1 MVINSLEA
9 FFYPKSVAIV
19 GASSNPASFGCDYM
33 NHIKSYGYKGD
44 IYPIN
49 AKQTEIFGL
58 KAYPDLAKVPGTID
72 YVICCVGNNSVLSLL
87 TQCAQKGVRAMHVLA
102 GRGAET
108 GREEAKELEAEILK
122 RVREYRIRLVGPNCL
137 GVYCP
142 ETGLAFGY
150 DFPTEPGGVGAII
163 QSGGNSTDLVH
174 IASLRGVR
182 FSKVVSY
189 GNALDVNQNDLFE
202 YFLEDPKT
210 KVIISYI
217 EGLRGDTRQFLN
229 IVRKAVAKKPVVI
242 CKGGR
247 TSAGARLTVTHTACL
262 AGSGVVWEA
271 AMRQVGAVP
280 ARHLDEMVNLAVAF
294 SMLPPIKGRR
304 VAAVGAGGGRSIL
317 SADAWGENGF
327 EIPPL
332 PEEIRQEFKKR
343 GSEIWD
349 WIGNPADASITIPGD
364 AFTIEAITAEMA
376 KNPVFDFIAADAQED
391 PPFGKDHFIDL
402 ITTLTRG
409 YIRVRKETSKPI
421 LMIFD
426 ERSPGITE
434 ADSWNYKTR
443 AQLRTELVQDKM
455 PFFASV
461 DEAAKAVNEVIGYYQ
476 RREEAE

>member
-1 MVINSLEA
+1 
-9 FFYPKSVAIV
+9 
-19 GASSNPASFGCDYM
+19 
-33 NHIKSYGYKGD
+33 
-44 IYPIN
+44 
-49 AKQTEIFGL
+49 
-58 KAYPDLAKVPGTID
+58 
-72 YVICCVGNNSVLSLL
+72 
-87 TQCAQKGVRAMHVLA
+87 
-102 GRGAET
+102 
-108 GREEAKELEAEILK
+108 
-122 RVREYRIRLVGPNCL
+122 
-137 GVYCP
+137 
-142 ETGLAFGY
+142 
-150 DFPTEPGGVGAII
+150 
-163 QSGGNSTDLVH
+163 
-174 IASLRGVR
+174 
-182 FSKVVSY
+182 
-189 GNALDVNQNDLFE
+189 
-202 YFLEDPKT
+202 
-210 KVIISYI
+210 
-217 EGLRGDTRQFLN
+217 
-229 IVRKAVAKKPVVI
+229 
-242 CKGGR
+242 
-247 TSAGARLTVTHTACL
+247 
-262 AGSGVVWEA
+262 
-271 AMRQVGAVP
+271 
-280 ARHLDEMVNLAVAF
+280 MVNLAVAF

-364 AFTIEAITAEMA
+364 AFTIEAITAEMV

-443 AQLRTELVQDKM
+443 AQLRTELVQEKM
-455 PFFASV
+455 PFFPSV